1 MDSVVKYSYHKRL
14 FILLLSFL
22 WVVILSF
29 IGFQYIR
36 EKQYK
41 SELLNTQL
49 QMYNRQIIDA
59 ETHQSIF
66 L

>member
-49 QMYNRQIIDA
+49 QMYNRQIIDVIN
-59 ETHQSIF
+59 EREK
-66 L
+66 

>member
-49 QMYNRQIIDA
+49 QMYNRQIIDV
-59 ETHQSIF
+59 INDGN
-66 L
+66 LD